1 MVGVLRKVFA
11 YEMTIAEWIGLAI
24 LVNIP
29 HVLLGLLWTA
39 TRPDHLAGAHGL
51 EKAAALVGGVAFW
64 PVLWVAAVACP
75 T

>member
-11 YEMTIAEWIGLAI
+11 YEMTIAEWIGLAM

-29 HVLLGLLWTA
+29 HILLGLLWTA
-39 TRPDHLAGAHGL
+39 THPDHLAGVHGV
-51 EKAAALVGGVAFW
+51 EKVAALIGGIAFW
-64 PVLWVAAVACP
+64 PVLWVAEVACP